1 MTAADL
7 TRARR
12 PVSYDTG
19 PCEGRQASPSN
30 PSGPQTARL
39 AETVVMRCTTEEK
52 RQLKRRAAADKV
64 SVSELLRGALG
75 QIKTPRRRA
84 TPQAD
89 PQLVTALSR
98 IGTNLNQIARAVNA
112 ARAAGD
118 MRQIDGLQLLAEL
131 IGIERQMS
139 SLLASHRQRDT
150 DHVD

>member
-1 MTAADL
+1 MTATDL

-19 PCEGRQASPSN
+19 PCEGGRPPLRTPPDRKRPVSMR
-30 PSGPQTARL
+30 RL
-39 AETVVMRCTTEEK
+39 LCDVPTEEK
-52 RQLKRRAAADKV
+52 RHLKRRAAADKI

-75 QIKTPRRRA
+75 QIKVPRRRA

-98 IGTNLNQIARAVNA
+98 IGHEPEPDRPCRELRQ
-112 ARAAGD
+112 AAGE

-139 SLLASHRQRDT
+139 ALLATHTRRDA
-150 DHVD
+150 DHAD

>member
-1 MTAADL
+1 
-7 TRARR
+7 
-12 PVSYDTG
+12 
-19 PCEGRQASPSN
+19 
-30 PSGPQTARL
+30 
-39 AETVVMRCTTEEK
+39 MRCTTEEK
-52 RQLKRRAAADKV
+52 RHLKRRATADKI

-112 ARAAGD
+112 AQVAGD
-118 MRQIDGLQLLAEL
+118 MRQLDSLQLLAEL
-131 IGIERQMS
+131 VGIERQMS

>member
-1 MTAADL
+1 MTAVDL

-52 RQLKRRAAADKV
+52 RHLKRRAAADKI

-75 QIKTPRRRA
+75 QIKAPRRRA
-84 TPQAD
+84 TPHTD
-89 PQLVTALSR
+89 PLLVTALSR
-98 IGTNLNQIARAVNA
+98 IGTNLNQIARAVNSA
-112 ARAAGD
+112 QAAGD

-139 SLLASHRQRDT
+139 ALLVSHTRREANDA
-150 DHVD
+150 D